1 MENYYADERVLLAL
15 EKSNEG
21 LMDILTFIKE
31 TKFEIQDN
39 LGFDVLWDNVSG
51 GRQCTFIGTL
61 LLEWFGYEGA
71 GRKMKQSF
79 LILLESNEIPYQE
92 VGYQDPLLEDF
103 PEIQEEIKKLAPMH
117 LARKKWLLMEPKNFK
132 EAIMCLTTKRSKEIR
147 KYYLLLEELVQL
159 YGAYTHKFRENQL
172 KVQLQAKDK
181 ELEDRDR
188 HVLLLKDLL
197 VDDTKR
203 EKLQVI
209 YISTS
214 QNYAKQNRSKPGGV
228 DKEGL
233 LRGRLS
239 TYNSR
244 SAKGD
249 EWYFYEWFLVA
260 DYRQVES
267 RLKDVLGRFR
277 DKKNKEM
284 YVLHLSHMTHVV
296 KYLCDHYNDEVDEVN
311 SKLAEFIA
319 GFDSHILRPLVPL
332 LLWSKVRDGPTD
344 HPYLNLSLYLYL
356 HPPFNN
362 HLHPKKP
369 Y

>member
-1 MENYYADERVLLAL
+1 
-15 EKSNEG
+15 
-21 LMDILTFIKE
+21 
-31 TKFEIQDN
+31 
-39 LGFDVLWDNVSG
+39 
-51 GRQCTFIGTL
+51 
-61 LLEWFGYEGA
+61 
-71 GRKMKQSF
+71 
-79 LILLESNEIPYQE
+79 
-92 VGYQDPLLEDF
+92 
-103 PEIQEEIKKLAPMH
+103 MH

-319 GFDSHILRPLVPL
+319 GFDSHILRPLVPEPKPLPLPTSTVQQPPTSQEAILTTTEEDGTTTTTTIQATSQDSFKTQLEAYIRKLDSTTTCISKKKVFDDLKVKKDRTGKLPILQQL
-332 LLWSKVRDGPTD
+332 LT
-344 HPYLNLSLYLYL
+344 SLRPNIKLVL
-356 HPPFNN
+356 HQKNN
-362 HLHPKKP
+362 
-369 Y
+369 